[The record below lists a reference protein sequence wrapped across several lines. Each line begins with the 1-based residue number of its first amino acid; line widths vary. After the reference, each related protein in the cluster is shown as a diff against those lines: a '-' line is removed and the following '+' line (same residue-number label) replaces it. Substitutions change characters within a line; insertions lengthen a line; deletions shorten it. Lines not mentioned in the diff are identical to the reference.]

1 VKGRLFKI
9 AFILLLSLIWACGRD
24 PLQAGSHKGIRAVA
38 TSQSVTNAYSIRWV
52 ELPAESHPA
61 LDQIE
66 TLLGSTMGNQELLG
80 SFYRLLGQIVPDQ
93 PTAFLRLAMHE
104 LLVRRGPEGTKRVFQ
119 IATDLERRFPGHPD
133 QLYLSGYLRW
143 VVIRA
148 GNQINS
154 SALGQRARDD
164 LKASWLKLLNIAPDY
179 RGPQGVTG
187 QWLSEQIKALN

>member
-1 VKGRLFKI
+1 L
-9 AFILLLSLIWACGRD
+9 
-24 PLQAGSHKGIRAVA
+24 
-38 TSQSVTNAYSIRWV
+38 
-52 ELPAESHPA
+52 ELKDDIHPT

-66 TLLGSTMGNQELLG
+66 ASLGSTMGNQELLA
-80 SFYRLLGQIVPDQ
+80 SFYRLLGQVAPDQ

-119 IATDLERRFPGHPD
+119 IATDLEQRFSGHPD

-154 SALGQRARDD
+154 STLGQRARDD
-164 LKASWLKLLNIAPDY
+164 LKASWQRLLTAAPDY
-179 RGPQGVTG
+179 RGPQGVTA
-187 QWLSEQIKALN
+187 QWLREQIKALD